1 MSKVTMS
8 KKNFIKEHVKL
19 VNILENG
26 SQTNLRKEAESQQKE
41 LNKIM
46 YNNMKKEKDEKG
58 HGKLHEKKES
68 KKIEREEHES
78 PKHEAKEKKME
89 KMSKKFYK

>member
-1 MSKVTMS
+1 MVKMS
-8 KKNFIKEHVKL
+8 KKKFVSEHLKL
-19 VNILENG
+19 VKILENG
-26 SQTNLRKEAESQQKE
+26 SQTNLKKEAESQQKE

-58 HGKLHEKKES
+58 HGKFHEKKES
-68 KKIEREEHES
+68 KKFEREEHES
-78 PKHEAKEKKME
+78 KGHEAKEKKME